1 MFADTYKYNK
11 TPREITGRFSR
22 CAEPDELMM
31 KKSVSDDAASVLDH
45 GLTMIEPLVAW
56 LVHSGVGY
64 TEFSAALK
72 TVFFKQAL
80 QELEKLDAKP
90 TNSAISLLAGLH
102 RQDVK
107 ALKDSL
113 SHDAGLTQ
121 AKISS
126 PVSVPARVVG
136 HWIADGLATEIPF
149 SGEMPSFE
157 ALVRRVSQD
166 LYPRAILNELKRLDI
181 VDEQGELVILKQQ
194 AFIPKSSEREAQS
207 LLVANVSD
215 HLAAGVHNLTKADAP
230 PFVEQA
236 IYANELSLQSVQALT
251 ELSTLLWQQIA
262 EQILQAAIKYCAEDE
277 GQQDALYRFRF
288 GAYQFAQQ
296 EQQDTGGLVSSEQ
309 HPENKP

>member
-1 MFADTYKYNK
+1 
-11 TPREITGRFSR
+11 
-22 CAEPDELMM
+22 M

-45 GLTMIEPLVAW
+45 GLDMMEPLVAW

-80 QELEKLDAKP
+80 QELAQNNAKP

-113 SHDAGLTQ
+113 SDDQDLTQ

-136 HWIADGLATEIPF
+136 HWVADGWPADIPF
-149 SGEMPSFE
+149 SGDMPSFE
-157 ALVRRVSQD
+157 GLVRRVSQD

-181 VDEQGELVILKQQ
+181 AEEMDDRVLLKQQ
-194 AFIPKSSEREAQS
+194 AFIPKPGAREAQS
-207 LLVANVSD
+207 LLTANVAD
-215 HLAAGVHNLTKADAP
+215 HLAAGVHNLMKVEAV

-236 IYANELSLQSVQALT
+236 IYASELSLQSIQALT
-251 ELSTLLWQQIA
+251 ELSTLLWRQIA
-262 EQILQAAIKYCAEDE
+262 EQILQEAIRYCAQDE

-288 GAYQFAQQ
+288 GAYQFTQQ
-296 EQQDTGGLVSSEQ
+296 EQAEQRAADGLMSSEQ
-309 HPENKP
+309 PSENKP

>member
-1 MFADTYKYNK
+1 
-11 TPREITGRFSR
+11 
-22 CAEPDELMM
+22 M

-56 LVHSGVGY
+56 LVQSGVGY

-113 SHDAGLTQ
+113 NSDQGLTQ

-136 HWIADGLATEIPF
+136 HWVADGLASDIPF
-149 SGEMPSFE
+149 SGDMPSFE

-181 VDEQGELVILKQQ
+181 VDEQGERVILKQQ
-194 AFIPKSSEREAQS
+194 AFIPKASEREAQS
-207 LLVANVSD
+207 LLVANVAD
-215 HLAAGVHNLTKADAP
+215 HLAAGVHNLTKP
-230 PFVEQA
+230 GETPFVEQA
-236 IYANELSLQSVQALT
+236 IYANELSLQSIQALT
-251 ELSTLLWQQIA
+251 DLSTLLWQQIA
-262 EQILQAAIKYCAEDE
+262 EQILQAAINYCARDE

-288 GAYQFAQQ
+288 GAYQFVQQ
-296 EQQDTGGLVSSEQ
+296 EQQAADGLVSSEQ
-309 HPENKP
+309 HPEIKP